1 MFLPLIDGVFHA
13 TVLSLAWERM
23 ISNSRMGWP
32 AWRRAETVSKM
43 IFTEAEAI

>member
-23 ISNSRMGWP
+23 ISNSRMGNWI
-32 AWRRAETVSKM
+32 RCFMRQL
-43 IFTEAEAI
+43 